1 VNANDDHTEPD
12 SVWQNTPY
20 TNLIRYKPSQ
30 VYFARFRVKGKLI
43 RRSLKTNSISVAK
56 LRLADLEKTEQQ
68 KAQSVNAV
76 ANGKMTFGDA
86 LAVFQSRF
94 NADPAAKPRTKEYCS
109 YRVSALLK
117 SWPSLAD
124 KDVSRI
130 TNTECLEWSV
140 RNASKN
146 SSSSHNYTVS
156 ILRRVFAVAMES
168 GARYDN
174 PATAAKRVKQRTR
187 KRIVLPE
194 FGQFEELVKLVRGSG
209 SGFAKPSS
217 ELVQFLA
224 FGGFR
229 IGEAKYVTWGDCDF
243 KRGEIVVRGDPETGL
258 KARQAGDFRIVPMI
272 SDMRKLLERMR
283 SERPEET
290 EETPVMRVWECQK
303 SIDRASKLLG
313 IKRITHHD
321 LRHLFATR
329 CIESG
334 VDIPTVS
341 RWLGHKDG
349 GALAMKTYGHLRNEH
364 SQAMAQKVTFSGGPE
379 NRPEKIGS
387 ITPTSSPFLQN

>member
-1 VNANDDHTEPD
+1 MKKTKPRPEAD
-12 SVWQNTPY
+12 SDWQNTAS

-30 VYFARFRVKGKLI
+30 IYFARFRVKGKLI
-43 RRSLKTNSISVAK
+43 RKSLKTDVLTVAK
-56 LRLADLEKTEQQ
+56 LRLADLEKSEQQ
-68 KAQSVNAV
+68 KAQSLNAV
-76 ANGKMTFGDA
+76 AIGKMTFGDA
-86 LAVFQSRF
+86 LAVFQSRVQA
-94 NADPAAKPRTKEYCS
+94 NPALKFRTKEYCA

-117 SWPSLAD
+117 SWPGLAG
-124 KDVSRI
+124 KDISRI
-130 TNTECLEWSV
+130 THTDCHNWSV
-140 RNASKN
+140 KNATKN

-156 ILRRVFAVAMES
+156 ILRRIFAIAMES

-174 PATAAKRVKQRTR
+174 PAAGAQRVKQRT
-187 KRIVLPE
+187 KKNIVLPE
-194 FGQFEELVKLVRGSG
+194 YAQFERLVTEVGRPVN
-209 SGFAKPSS
+209 GFAKPAA

-229 IGEAKYVTWGDCDF
+229 IGESRYVTWDDCDF
-243 KRGEIVVRGDPETGL
+243 KRGEIIVRGHPETGT
-258 KARQAGDFRIVPMI
+258 KNSEMRRVPMI
-272 SDMRKLLERMR
+272 PDMRNLLNRMR
-283 SERPEET
+283 AERPKET
-290 EETPVMRVWECQK
+290 SDATVMRVKECQK
-303 SIDRASKLLG
+303 SINRATKKLE

-364 SQAMAQKVTFSGGPE
+364 SQQMAQKVSFSS
-379 NRPEKIGS
+379 K
-387 ITPTSSPFLQN
+387 TSPNKNN

>member
-1 VNANDDHTEPD
+1 VNANDDHSKPD

-20 TNLIRYKPSQ
+20 TNLLRYQPSQ
-30 VYFARFRVKGKLI
+30 IYFARIRVKGKLI
-43 RRSLKTNSISVAK
+43 RRSLKTNHISVAK
-56 LRLADLEKTEQQ
+56 LRLADLEKVEQQ

-76 ANGKMTFGDA
+76 ARGKMTFGDA
-86 LAVFQSRF
+86 LALFQTRF
-94 NADPAAKPRTKEYCS
+94 QADPAIKPRTKEYCA
-109 YRVSALLK
+109 YRISALLK
-117 SWPSLAD
+117 SWPGLAE
-124 KDVSRI
+124 KDVSRV
-130 TNTECLEWSV
+130 TNAECHDWSV
-140 RNASKN
+140 KNAAKN

-156 ILRRVFAVAMES
+156 ILRRIFAIAIEA

-174 PATAAKRVKQRTR
+174 PAAAAKRVKQRTR
-187 KRIVLPE
+187 KNIVLPE
-194 FGQFEELVKLVRGSG
+194 YAQFERLVAEVGRPVN
-209 SGFAKPSS
+209 GFAKPAAQ
-217 ELVQFLA
+217 LVQFLA

-229 IGEAKYVTWGDCDF
+229 IGEAKFVTWNDCDF

-258 KARQAGDFRIVPMI
+258 KARQVGDSRVVPMI
-272 SDMRKLLERMR
+272 PDMRKLLERMR
-283 SERPEET
+283 AERPDESQD
-290 EETPVMRVWECQK
+290 TPVMRVWECQK

-364 SQAMAQKVTFSGGPE
+364 SQQMAQKVIFSTG
-379 NRPEKIGS
+379 
-387 ITPTSSPFLQN
+387 TTS

>member
-1 VNANDDHTEPD
+1 VISSNQPVSDSD

-20 TNLIRYKPSQ
+20 TNLVRYKPSQ

-43 RRSLKTNSISVAK
+43 RRSLKTSSLSVAK
-56 LRLADLEKTEQQ
+56 LRLSDFEKTEQQ
-68 KAQSVNAV
+68 KAQSIDAV
-76 ANGKMTFGDA
+76 ASGKMTFGDA
-86 LAVFQSRF
+86 LAVFQSRMQSS
-94 NADPAAKPRTKEYCS
+94 PTLKPRTKEYCA

-117 SWPSLAD
+117 SWPGLKE

-130 TNTECLEWSV
+130 SNSECHEWSV
-140 RNASKN
+140 KNASKN

-156 ILRRVFAVAMES
+156 ILRRVFTIAMES

-174 PATAAKRVKQRTR
+174 PAVGAQRVKQRTR
-187 KRIVLPE
+187 KQIELPE
-194 FGQFEELVKLVRGSG
+194 YGKFIKLVESVRTSG
-209 SGFAKPSS
+209 SGFAKPAA

-229 IGEAKYVTWGDCDF
+229 IGEAKHITWADCNF
-243 KRGEIVVRGDPETGL
+243 KRGEIVVRGDPETGT
-258 KARQAGDFRIVPMI
+258 KNSESRIVPMI
-272 SDMRKLLERMR
+272 PDMRKLLERLR
-283 SERPEET
+283 GERLDENLEN
-290 EETPVMRVWECQK
+290 PVMRVLECQK
-303 SIDRASKLLG
+303 SLDRATKLLE

-364 SQAMAQKVTFSGGPE
+364 SQAMAQKVKFWIKGRYFFEWTDPNGHMWTFFQ
-379 NRPEKIGS
+379 K
-387 ITPTSSPFLQN
+387 

>member
-1 VNANDDHTEPD
+1 
-12 SVWQNTPY
+12 VWQNTPY
-20 TNLIRYKPSQ
+20 TNLVRYKPSQ

-43 RRSLKTNSISVAK
+43 RRSLKTSSLSVAT
-56 LRLADLEKTEQQ
+56 LSLSEYEKTEQQ
-68 KAQSVNAV
+68 KAQSIDAV
-76 ANGKMTFGDA
+76 ASGKMTFGDA
-86 LAVFQSRF
+86 LAVFQSRMQSS
-94 NADPAAKPRTKEYCS
+94 PTLKPRTKEYCA

-117 SWPSLAD
+117 SWPGLKE

-130 TNTECLEWSV
+130 SNSECHEWSV
-140 RNASKN
+140 KNASKN

-156 ILRRVFAVAMES
+156 ILRRVFTIAMES

-174 PATAAKRVKQRTR
+174 PAVGAQRVKQRTR
-187 KRIVLPE
+187 KQIELPE
-194 FGQFEELVKLVRGSG
+194 YGKFIKLVESVRTSG
-209 SGFAKPSS
+209 SGFAKPAA

-229 IGEAKYVTWGDCDF
+229 IGEAKHITWADCNF
-243 KRGEIVVRGDPETGL
+243 KRGEIVVRGDPETGT
-258 KARQAGDFRIVPMI
+258 KNSESRIVPMI
-272 SDMRKLLERMR
+272 PDMRKLLERLR
-283 SERPEET
+283 GERLDENLEN
-290 EETPVMRVWECQK
+290 PVMRVLECQK
-303 SIDRASKLLG
+303 SLDRATKLLE

-364 SQAMAQKVTFSGGPE
+364 SQAMAQKVKF
-379 NRPEKIGS
+379 
-387 ITPTSSPFLQN
+387 

>member
-1 VNANDDHTEPD
+1 MNANVDLSKPD
-12 SVWQNTPY
+12 SVWQNTLY
-20 TNLIRYKPSQ
+20 ANLIRYQPSQ
-30 VYFARFRVKGKLI
+30 IYFARFRVKGKLI
-43 RRSLKTNSISVAK
+43 RRSLKTNHISVAT
-56 LRLADLEKTEQQ
+56 LRLADLEKVEQQ
-68 KAQSVNAV
+68 KAHSVNAV
-76 ANGKMTFGDA
+76 ARGKMTFGDA
-86 LAVFQSRF
+86 LALFQTRF
-94 NADPAAKPRTKEYCS
+94 QANHAVKPRTKEYCA
-109 YRVSALLK
+109 YRISALLK
-117 SWPSLAD
+117 SWPGLAE
-124 KDVSRI
+124 KDVSRV
-130 TNTECLEWSV
+130 TNAECHDWSV
-140 RNASKN
+140 KNAAKN

-156 ILRRVFAVAMES
+156 ILRRIFAIAIEA

-174 PATAAKRVKQRTR
+174 PAAAAKRVKQRTR
-187 KRIVLPE
+187 KNIVLPE
-194 FGQFEELVKLVRGSG
+194 YAQFERLVAEVGRPVN
-209 SGFAKPSS
+209 GFAKPAA

-229 IGEAKYVTWGDCDF
+229 IGEAKFVTWNDCDF

-258 KARQAGDFRIVPMI
+258 KARQVGDSRVVPMI
-272 SDMRKLLERMR
+272 PDMRKLLERMKA
-283 SERPEET
+283 ERPDEGED
-290 EETPVMRVWECQK
+290 TPVMRVWECQK

-364 SQAMAQKVTFSGGPE
+364 SQQMAQKVRFSAETGIEGQAELAPGL
-379 NRPEKIGS
+379 R
-387 ITPTSSPFLQN
+387 